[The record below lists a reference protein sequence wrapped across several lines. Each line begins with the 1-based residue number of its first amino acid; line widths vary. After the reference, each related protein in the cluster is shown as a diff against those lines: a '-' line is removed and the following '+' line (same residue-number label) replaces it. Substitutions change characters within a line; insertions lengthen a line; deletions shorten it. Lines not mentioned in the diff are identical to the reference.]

1 MHLQALLSGDQAVVR
16 IGQIAVCRETHHV
29 TRAGD
34 GFQTRVALQGKAPPE
49 YVLRQTVDSQ
59 RNKLPPFVTQQR
71 RGIAIQHVTQRG
83 DQPLKAVLM
92 TNTGLQF
99 YSDLRQHIYGKAH
112 LCLTVILTIH
122 SVILTIFKIVKMTTH

>member
-1 MHLQALLSGDQAVVR
+1 MNLQALLAGDQAVVR

-29 TRAGD
+29 TRTGD

-59 RNKLPPFVTQQR
+59 WNKLPPFVTQQR
-71 RGIAIQHVTQRG
+71 RGIAIQHVAQRG

-92 TNTGLQF
+92 TIPVC
-99 YSDLRQHIYGKAH
+99 SSMA
-112 LCLTVILTIH
+112 
-122 SVILTIFKIVKMTTH
+122 IFASTSTEKLIAASLSF